1 MFVHK
6 MKSELIEIVK
16 THVHPHK
23 RISALTYL
31 NSMGAHISDV
41 VIPLIH
47 DESRSIEARDTDLL
61 ILSSMDSEH
70 HDVMREIVFDDV
82 DLPSEIRELGLVL
95 LSGNSTDDELCP
107 MSAQQRYRDII
118 YDLIPRTLSRLRLA
132 LSLGARSG

>member
-1 MFVHK
+1 
-6 MKSELIEIVK
+6 
-16 THVHPHK
+16 
-23 RISALTYL
+23 
-31 NSMGAHISDV
+31 
-41 VIPLIH
+41 
-47 DESRSIEARDTDLL
+47 
-61 ILSSMDSEH
+61 MDSEH